1 MARPPA
7 GLGPRIARLPTTT
20 FFGRRLRRRQIA
32 DIQEIVASL
41 PRLSRTELGHTV
53 CEYLCWQTPRGSNR
67 IQLAMRLLEA
77 FKRLSILTLPARQG
91 PGRGPQKPLV
101 PGARSAPRAPVD
113 GPLPR
118 LAPLRLRLV
127 ADRAEAGLWNEFL
140 ARYHPLGYR
149 QPIGSHLRYF
159 LHDRDGRLL
168 GCLLYDFAARYLPVR
183 DRCIGWQDQPH
194 RPLERVVRQARFLLF
209 PWVRV
214 KLLASQALG
223 LSLRQLA
230 ADWQRAHGERPVLV
244 ETYVGQQHKGTCY
257 RASNWLYLGQT
268 QARGAWG
275 GAPAK
280 TPKAVFVYPLQRDWR
295 TVLLG
300 PPRPSRSR

>member
-1 MARPPA
+1 MW
-7 GLGPRIARLPTTT
+7 
-20 FFGRRLRRRQIA
+20 
-32 DIQEIVASL
+32 V
-41 PRLSRTELGHTV
+41 
-53 CEYLCWQTPRGSNR
+53 
-67 IQLAMRLLEA
+67 
-77 FKRLSILTLPARQG
+77 
-91 PGRGPQKPLV
+91 
-101 PGARSAPRAPVD
+101 
-113 GPLPR
+113 
-118 LAPLRLRLV
+118 
-127 ADRAEAGLWNEFL
+127 
-140 ARYHPLGYR
+140 
-149 QPIGSHLRYF
+149 
-159 LHDRDGRLL
+159 
-168 GCLLYDFAARYLPVR
+168 
-183 DRCIGWQDQPH
+183 
-194 RPLERVVRQARFLLF
+194 LF

-244 ETYVGQQHKGTCY
+244 ETYVGQQHMGTCY

-300 PPRPSRSR
+300 PPRPSHSR